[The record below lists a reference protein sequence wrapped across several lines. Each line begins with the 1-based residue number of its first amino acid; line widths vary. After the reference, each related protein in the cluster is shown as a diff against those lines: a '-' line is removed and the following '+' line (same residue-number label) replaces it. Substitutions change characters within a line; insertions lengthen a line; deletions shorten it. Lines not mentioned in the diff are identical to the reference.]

1 LRKKIYKKCGSK
13 QKHPIQKD
21 SSQKIMDIFRLRK
34 IPDFVIEA
42 LKKRRNFDLNSVKNI
57 VINSPLPLEEI
68 RNRVSL
74 QER

>member
-1 LRKKIYKKCGSK
+1 
-13 QKHPIQKD
+13 
-21 SSQKIMDIFRLRK
+21 MDIFRLRK